1 MSKFNVTKQFCL
13 CGLCAFLVTYAGFS
27 DDLSSTNTGSVLRPP
42 ILDEFL
48 SSYGINGSN
57 VVYTM
62 RSTPKETVLDGPFA
76 VFGTNDA
83 KIAAGSFRDDKLQ
96 GDLFLWHP
104 NGKLSAEQHFEKG
117 NITGTET
124 YWDTNGVRLR
134 TTEWKVGD
142 KNGPEVY
149 WDKRGKVSLKIE
161 WKGGFPISVEL
172 FQGGALQKRLTGT
185 NAVEFVLKGSV
196 NTNIDK

>member
-1 MSKFNVTKQFCL
+1 MSKYKAAEHICLWGFCALFVTN
-13 CGLCAFLVTYAGFS
+13 AGFS
-27 DDLSSTNTGSVLRPP
+27 GDLSSTNTGSVLRPAM
-42 ILDEFL
+42 LDEFL
-48 SSYGINGSN
+48 SDYGINGSN

-62 RSTPKETVLDGPFA
+62 RSSPKKTVLDGPFA

-104 NGKLSAEQHFEKG
+104 NGKLSAEQHFENG

-124 YWDTNGVRLR
+124 YWNTNGVILR

-142 KNGPEVY
+142 KNGLEVY

-161 WKGGFPISVEL
+161 WKEGFPISAEL

-185 NAVEFVLKGSV
+185 NAVEFVLRGSV